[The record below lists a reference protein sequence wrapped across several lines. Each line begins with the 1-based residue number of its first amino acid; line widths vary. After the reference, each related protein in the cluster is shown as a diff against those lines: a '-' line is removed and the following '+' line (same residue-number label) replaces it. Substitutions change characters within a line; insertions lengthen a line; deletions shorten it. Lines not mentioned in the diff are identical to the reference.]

1 MAAAAVAETMKGS
14 DRNVEEEHQG
24 YIDYRSF
31 CEQWVDKM
39 DFVVSDAPCTFE
51 ADPSRSAFRFA
62 FSYYRNFS
70 YSNIY
75 FICPL
80 GLPYPKKKQSR
91 PWDRS

>member
-1 MAAAAVAETMKGS
+1 MATAAGVMETMKGS
-14 DRNVEEEHQG
+14 DRNVDEEHQG

-62 FSYYRNFS
+62 FSYYLNSS
-70 YSNIY
+70 Y
-75 FICPL
+75 
-80 GLPYPKKKQSR
+80 
-91 PWDRS
+91 